1 MDVHF
6 LEQNR
11 RFCYIFSLQCR
22 RFHRARA
29 NSFNRESAM
38 FLIFIKLRKS
48 DGSSLFGKYGKLSVP
63 LLIKL
68 QLYRICC
75 GERACSQSQSKG
87 GVGGFSDVIYN
98 FLFLSNTREGS
109 GLSLDCK

>member
-1 MDVHF
+1 MDVHI

-11 RFCYIFSLQCR
+11 RFRYI
-22 RFHRARA
+22 
-29 NSFNRESAM
+29 
-38 FLIFIKLRKS
+38 LIFIKLRNR
-48 DGSSLFGKYGKLSVP
+48 DGSSLFGKRGKLSVP

-68 QLYRICC
+68 QLYRICWG

-87 GVGGFSDVIYN
+87 GVGGFSDVINN

>member
-11 RFCYIFSLQCR
+11 RFRYI
-22 RFHRARA
+22 
-29 NSFNRESAM
+29 
-38 FLIFIKLRKS
+38 LIFIKLRKR

-68 QLYRICC
+68 QLYRICW
-75 GERACSQSQSKG
+75 GKG
-87 GVGGFSDVIYN
+87 LVPSLNQREGGGGFSDVIYN

>member
-11 RFCYIFSLQCR
+11 RFRYI
-22 RFHRARA
+22 
-29 NSFNRESAM
+29 
-38 FLIFIKLRKS
+38 LIFIKLRKR
-48 DGSSLFGKYGKLSVP
+48 DGSSLFGKCGKLSVP

-68 QLYRICC
+68 QLCRICWR
-75 GERACSQSQSKG
+75 ERACSQSQSKG

-98 FLFLSNTREGS
+98 FLFLSNTREGP

>member
-1 MDVHF
+1 MEDVHF

-11 RFCYIFSLQCR
+11 LFRYI
-22 RFHRARA
+22 
-29 NSFNRESAM
+29 
-38 FLIFIKLRKS
+38 LIFNKLRKR
-48 DGSSLFGKYGKLSVP
+48 DRSSLFGKYGELSVP

-68 QLYRICC
+68 QLYRICW

-87 GVGGFSDVIYN
+87 GMGSFADVIYN
-98 FLFLSNTREGS
+98 FLFLSNTREGP

>member
-1 MDVHF
+1 MDVHI

-11 RFCYIFSLQCR
+11 RFRYI
-22 RFHRARA
+22 
-29 NSFNRESAM
+29 
-38 FLIFIKLRKS
+38 LIFIKLRNR
-48 DGSSLFGKYGKLSVP
+48 DGSSLFGKRGKLSVP

-68 QLYRICC
+68 QLYRICWG

>member
-1 MDVHF
+1 MEDVHF

-11 RFCYIFSLQCR
+11 LFRYI
-22 RFHRARA
+22 
-29 NSFNRESAM
+29 
-38 FLIFIKLRKS
+38 LIFNKLRKR
-48 DGSSLFGKYGKLSVP
+48 DRSSLFGKYGKLSVP

-68 QLYRICC
+68 QLYRICWE
-75 GERACSQSQSKG
+75 ERACSQPQSKG
-87 GVGGFSDVIYN
+87 GVGSFADVIYN

>member
-1 MDVHF
+1 MEDVHF

-11 RFCYIFSLQCR
+11 LFRYI
-22 RFHRARA
+22 
-29 NSFNRESAM
+29 
-38 FLIFIKLRKS
+38 LIFNKLRKRHR
-48 DGSSLFGKYGKLSVP
+48 SSSFGKCGKLSVP

-109 GLSLDCK
+109 GLSLHCK